1 MPSRSCGI
9 VLVVMRCA
17 MICCH
22 VLCCAVLCC
31 AVLCWGL
38 LCAVERSCELLSD
51 VLDRLDLRAVSWL
64 LGELGRAGA
73 LCSWL
78 QIKMNPQEED

>member
-1 MPSRSCGI
+1 MLCYDLLR
-9 VLVVMRCA
+9 
-17 MICCH
+17 CH
-22 VLCCAVLCC
+22 VLSSAMLCC
-31 AVLCWGL
+31 AGAY
-38 LCAVERSCELLSD
+38 CAVERSCELPSD

-78 QIKMNPQEED
+78 QIKMSFQGED